1 MILEQL
7 VLEPDVII
15 IGVEFSLNVIIGFLK
30 QNRNGLRLKR
40 YLEPT
45 QTRWRFFAKK
55 VNGYQLLTIFAKKFN
70 RRCSKYAFE
79 NPDKKIAHRH
89 YEFVWQHLVW
99 VPANGVGCQGIST
112 NQTLRF
118 LALNQE

>member
-15 IGVEFSLNVIIGFLK
+15 IGVEFSINVIIGFLK

-45 QTRWRFFAKK
+45 QTRWRFFQNNFSY
-55 VNGYQLLTIFAKKFN
+55 VLQLKML
-70 RRCSKYAFE
+70 
-79 NPDKKIAHRH
+79 
-89 YEFVWQHLVW
+89 
-99 VPANGVGCQGIST
+99 
-112 NQTLRF
+112 
-118 LALNQE
+118 

>member
-1 MILEQL
+1 MIFYCFEAEASRLMILEQL

-15 IGVEFSLNVIIGFLK
+15 IGVEFSINVIIGFLK

-55 VNGYQLLTIFAKKFN
+55 VNGY
-70 RRCSKYAFE
+70 
-79 NPDKKIAHRH
+79 
-89 YEFVWQHLVW
+89 
-99 VPANGVGCQGIST
+99 
-112 NQTLRF
+112 
-118 LALNQE
+118 